1 MRTIKKGLDLLLA
14 GICALLFTALVVLV
28 CWQVFTRFVLNAP
41 SAFSEELAT
50 YCFVW
55 LVLFGAALVFGE
67 NGHMAMDFVK
77 NRFPQ
82 RLQMAADILIQLCVL
97 TFAALVMVRGGM
109 SSASL
114 AWTQATGSIQIPL
127 GYLYLALPISGV
139 LIIFYSLFSIV
150 QIIQLRKPIAE
161 IPGGAHPEVAE

>member
-1 MRTIKKGLDLLLA
+1 MSTIKKGLDLLLA
-14 GICALLFTALVVLV
+14 GICALLFTVLVVLV

-82 RLQMAADILIQLCVL
+82 RLQMGADILIQLCVL
-97 TFAALVMVRGGM
+97 AFAALVMVRGGM

-139 LIIFYSLFSIV
+139 LIIFYAIHSIV
-150 QIIQLRKPIAE
+150 QVVALRKPISE
-161 IPGGAHPEVAE
+161 IPGGRKPEVAE